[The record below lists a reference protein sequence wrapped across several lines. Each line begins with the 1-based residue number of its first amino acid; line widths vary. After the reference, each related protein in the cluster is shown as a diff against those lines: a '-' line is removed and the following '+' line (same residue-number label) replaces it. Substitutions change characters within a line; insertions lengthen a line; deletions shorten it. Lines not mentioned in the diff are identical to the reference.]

1 MAAEQ
6 EIIPKGVC
14 SISKVNWATSDKIT
28 LIYESVGMKKMLFQK
43 HLSKIEQPNQSFRNK
58 YASFKKKGLKSP
70 TSQTHCPS

>member
-14 SISKVNWATSDKIT
+14 SRVNQATSDKIT
-28 LIYESVGMKKMLFQK
+28 LICESVGMKKMEFQK
-43 HLSKIEQPNQSFRNK
+43 HNIKIEQPDQSFREK
-58 YASFKKKGLKSP
+58 YASFKKKALKSP